1 MTDPTLDRQGRI
13 MTRRPVTATPA
24 RRQLAPAAAG
34 GASSLLRLSASGSVL
49 PRAAVLSTR
58 RDVPLQMSL
67 FGPAG
72 RASLR

>member
-1 MTDPTLDRQGRI
+1 MN
-13 MTRRPVTATPA
+13 RRLLPAAPA
-24 RRQLAPAAAG
+24 RRQFAPSAAG
-34 GASSLLRLSASGSVL
+34 GASSLLRLSAPGLTL

-72 RASLR
+72 RAAMR